1 MSSTQAGLIELLSF
15 MADRFNSS
23 DLQQLCFQL
32 GVDYEDIP
40 GPGKQAKIRELIQ
53 YMNRHSQLCDLVQAV
68 GKARPKSIKELNKIA
83 DQLGCALVE
92 VEVATPR
99 DEAVQQSGHVTEEQ
113 IVQQK
118 ERPLPLLASNLEII
132 YRAGLLPATATPI
145 LQTIFANHIRVTI
158 RKEFGSGLSGS
169 RVFLVRP
176 VRQDGTAELPAVVK
190 VDRAAAIRREWQAY
204 HDCIERRLPGVAEIR
219 DEPVF
224 AFDGEWGGLWYPM
237 AGDDAFDVQ
246 SFHEYYQNART
257 EDVTHVLETQLSR
270 SLGQIWK
277 QSQPEWDF
285 HVGTFYDSFLP
296 MNLVID
302 CRQPAA
308 ALTPLTPQNAPYN
321 RLQTGDAVQLSGF
334 RIARVFTEQS
344 RLSLDMP
351 RNQAA
356 AYRLAVHV
364 DSVTG
369 YEEGQILSGTLA
381 GVVTKMRHELL
392 REQAQRAMGNEVAV
406 TAVPLRTP
414 KGQILPNPLDT
425 LPKILN
431 QTFDTRLAC
440 LHGDLNLQNI
450 LVEPESRTVRLIDFA
465 KAGRNHVLRDLICL
479 EMNIVTRLMPPAIAE
494 AMLTPEDIVGF
505 YEKLH
510 CTLQRPNVTI
520 TPPPGLEKPFA
531 VLHTLRQQARPY
543 LFTPDKWDE
552 YYYGLMIYFLGA
564 LKFGDLDLLP
574 TAPWPKQLA
583 FYGAAAVQK
592 LLDEGESV
600 CEETATIPTPATT
613 STPTT
618 APTHPAPTDTFAAYE
633 HGLQN
638 LLDQLGP
645 AHTAYTD
652 ALLYQQRLSE
662 NIQRAR
668 RFGDTASRRA
678 DRAEVIDQLNAL
690 TLATLHQSFNDL
702 CH

>member
-1 MSSTQAGLIELLSF
+1 
-15 MADRFNSS
+15 
-23 DLQQLCFQL
+23 
-32 GVDYEDIP
+32 
-40 GPGKQAKIRELIQ
+40 
-53 YMNRHSQLCDLVQAV
+53 
-68 GKARPKSIKELNKIA
+68 
-83 DQLGCALVE
+83 
-92 VEVATPR
+92 
-99 DEAVQQSGHVTEEQ
+99 
-113 IVQQK
+113 
-118 ERPLPLLASNLEII
+118 
-132 YRAGLLPATATPI
+132 
-145 LQTIFANHIRVTI
+145 
-158 RKEFGSGLSGS
+158 
-169 RVFLVRP
+169 
-176 VRQDGTAELPAVVK
+176 
-190 VDRAAAIRREWQAY
+190 
-204 HDCIERRLPGVAEIR
+204 
-219 DEPVF
+219 
-224 AFDGEWGGLWYPM
+224 
-237 AGDDAFDVQ
+237 
-246 SFHEYYQNART
+246 
-257 EDVTHVLETQLSR
+257 
-270 SLGQIWK
+270 
-277 QSQPEWDF
+277 
-285 HVGTFYDSFLP
+285 
-296 MNLVID
+296 
-302 CRQPAA
+302 
-308 ALTPLTPQNAPYN
+308 
-321 RLQTGDAVQLSGF
+321 
-334 RIARVFTEQS
+334 
-344 RLSLDMP
+344 MP

-369 YEEGQILSGTLA
+369 YEEGQILSGTLT

-392 REQAQRAMGNEVAV
+392 REQAQSAMGNELIV

-450 LVEPESRTVRLIDFA
+450 LVEPQSRTVRLIDFA

-510 CTLQRPNVTI
+510 CVLKRPNVTI

-531 VLHTLRQQARPY
+531 VLHTLRQQARSY
-543 LFTPDKWDE
+543 LFTPDEWDE

-564 LKFGDLDLLP
+564 LKFEDLDLLP
-574 TAPWPKQLA
+574 AAPWPKQLA

-600 CEETATIPTPATT
+600 CEETAVSSPTATT
-613 STPTT
+613 STTRPT
-618 APTHPAPTDTFAAYE
+618 PTRPAYTDTFAAYE
-633 HGLQN
+633 QGLQN

-645 AHTAYTD
+645 THPAYTD